1 MFVNVGSSTHKVYN
15 TYFCLF
21 YMETNVKGAACR
33 LQKYEHHKRDA
44 EYYIHPEGCNFKNKR
59 LSQD

>member
-1 MFVNVGSSTHKVYN
+1 
-15 TYFCLF
+15 
-21 YMETNVKGAACR
+21 METNVKGAACR